1 MNFIDQSFE
10 IKEKFLYEKHDEIIN
25 KLPKNIKSEYKKQ
38 AHKNLFDQLP
48 FVNMLSKKS
57 QMKLA

>member
-38 AHKNLFDQLP
+38 AYKSLFDQLP

-57 QMKLA
+57 QMRLA